1 MRHAA
6 LLVLVA
12 ALAALAG
19 AGAAYPSHGHGNGQ
33 SRGQDHGHGH
43 GSVVWIQ
50 TNEPSGNRIVV
61 FDRADDGSLTQ
72 ANVYAT
78 GGNGGTA
85 APGTESDRL
94 ASQGS
99 LVYDS
104 GHSVLIAVNAGSDT
118 VTTFKVNGDRLQGR
132 KVVASGG
139 QFPAS
144 IAVHG
149 RLVYVLNAGGAGI
162 VQGYKIRGH
171 HLRPIPGS
179 ARSLGLANGNPPNF
193 LTSPGQ
199 VGFSPNGRKLLVTTK
214 MSGSH
219 VDVFRV
225 RRDGTLSA
233 TPVVNNSATPVP
245 FAFTFTPQGRL
256 ADGEAGASSLTTY
269 ELNGDGTLADPRSA
283 TDGQMALCW
292 IIRAG
297 RFYYVSNTG
306 SNTLSSFTVGGD
318 GTPSLLAAIAA
329 ATNAGPIDMTVSG
342 RFLYTQTGTAGTID
356 AFRINDDGSLTS
368 IDGVT
373 GLPVGQ
379 EGIASS

>member
-12 ALAALAG
+12 AIAALAG
-19 AGAAYPSHGHGNGQ
+19 AQAAYP
-33 SRGQDHGHGH
+33 DHGHGH
-43 GSVVWIQ
+43 GRGHGHANGRTGSVVWAQ
-50 TNEPSGNRIVV
+50 TNEVTGNRIVV
-61 FDRADDGSLTQ
+61 YDRAGDGTLSQ
-72 ANVYAT
+72 AGTYAT
-78 GGNGGTA
+78 GGNGGVA
-85 APGTESDRL
+85 APGAESDHL

-99 LVYDS
+99 LVYDPR
-104 GHSVLIAVNAGSDT
+104 HSVLIAVNAGSDT
-118 VTTFKVNGDRLQGR
+118 VTTFKVHGDRLQGR

-139 QFPAS
+139 EFPAS

-149 RLVYVLNAGGAGI
+149 RLVYVLNAGGPGI
-162 VQGYKIRGH
+162 VQGYWIRGH
-171 HLRPIPGS
+171 HLRPIAGS

-214 MSGSH
+214 LSGSH
-219 VDVFRV
+219 VDVFHV
-225 RRDGTLSA
+225 RGDGTLSA
-233 TPVVNNSATPVP
+233 APVVNNSATPVP

-292 IIRAG
+292 IVRAG
-297 RFYYVSNTG
+297 GFYYVSNTA
-306 SNTLSSFTVGGD
+306 SNNLSSFTVAVD
-318 GTPSLLAAIAA
+318 GTPTLLAAVAA
-329 ATNAGPIDMTVSG
+329 PTNAGPIDLTVSG
-342 RFLYTQTGTAGTID
+342 RYLYGQTGTTGTID
-356 AFRINDDGSLTS
+356 EFRINGDGSLTAIGS
-368 IDGVT
+368 VT